1 MAKVKFILKEPSS
14 KNDTLIYIVFN
25 YQYKRFKYSSGEK
38 INPKFW
44 NIRNQRA
51 KESKNFKQ
59 YPEFNSR
66 LDTLENGLNTAFRRL
81 LNDGI
86 QPNNEL
92 LKRELEFELDDKVL
106 KQRKKS
112 LFEFISE
119 YIEESKTVKQ
129 PSTITVYKTTLSHLK
144 NYAEKRNK
152 SVDFS
157 NVNLTFYSNFTKYL
171 SQDLEMST
179 NTIGKYIKTIKT
191 FLNEATERGLNTNLE
206 FRKSK
211 FKTTSEETDAVYLS
225 IKELKIIE
233 EKDLSSSPSL
243 EKVRDLFLLGCYT
256 GLRFSDFS
264 QIKQENIIEEKSIIQ
279 IRTQKTNEKV
289 SIPINSVVQKI
300 LNKYDKTI
308 PKSFTNQIMN
318 KYIKDIVEI
327 CEIDTPTELT
337 STKSGK
343 TNKTTVPKHKL
354 ITTHTA
360 RRSFATNCYLADIPS
375 ISIMKITGHKT
386 EKSFLKY
393 IKVTQEQNADKLLKH
408 PFFN

>member
-1 MAKVKFILKEPSS
+1 MAKVKFILKEPTS
-14 KNDTLIYIVFN
+14 KSETLIYLIYN
-25 YQYKRFKYSSGEK
+25 YQYKRFKYSTGEK

-44 NIRNQRA
+44 NERNQRA
-51 KESKNFKQ
+51 KESKKFPE

-66 LDTLENGLNTAFRRL
+66 LDTLETGLKNSFRRL

-86 QPNNEL
+86 QPNNDL
-92 LKRELEFELDDKVL
+92 LKKELEFELDDRVL

-112 LFEFISE
+112 LFEFIDNF
-119 YIEESKTVKQ
+119 IDESKDVKKNSTVC
-129 PSTITVYKTTLSHLK
+129 VYKTTFKHLK
-144 NYAEKRNK
+144 NYAEKKNK
-152 SVDFS
+152 SIDFS
-157 NVNLTFYSNFTKYL
+157 SINLTFYTGFTKYL
-171 SQDLEMST
+171 SLDLEMST

-191 FLNEATERGLNTNLE
+191 FLNEATDRGLNTNLE

-211 FKTTSEETDAVYLS
+211 FKTVSEETDTVYLS
-225 IKELKIIE
+225 IEELKAIE
-233 EKDLSSSPSL
+233 EKDLSFNTSL
-243 EKVRDLFLLGCYT
+243 EKVRDLFLIGCYT

-289 SIPINSVVQKI
+289 SIPINSVVKQI
-300 LNKYDKTI
+300 LKKYNKSLPNSY
-308 PKSFTNQIMN
+308 TNQIMN
-318 KYIKDIVEI
+318 KYLKDIVEL
-327 CEIDTPTELT
+327 CEIDTPTQLT
-337 STKSGK
+337 TTKSGK
-343 TNKTTVPKHKL
+343 TIKTTVPKYKL

-393 IKVTQEQNADKLLKH
+393 IKVTQEQNADKLLNH